1 MLEKIFNCYL
11 SKLCKGNKFF
21 IENKIKVHKNIIKI
35 EKKRDANCASL
46 LKYFSIKLFIDN
58 SDCAT

>member
-35 EKKRDANCASL
+35 EKKETQIVR
-46 LKYFSIKLFIDN
+46 LF
-58 SDCAT
+58 